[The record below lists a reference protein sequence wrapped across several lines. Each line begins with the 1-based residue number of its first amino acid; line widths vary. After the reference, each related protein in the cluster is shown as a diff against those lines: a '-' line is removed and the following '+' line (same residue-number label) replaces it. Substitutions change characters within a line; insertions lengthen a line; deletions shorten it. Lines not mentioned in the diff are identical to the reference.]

1 MASREAARWAWCAR
15 AVFRAVTASTAAA
28 RPGDGASSLRRI
40 FDVTESAASGGL
52 RGCRPWVSVRRSPR
66 DATKV
71 DSGCGHDRARRPLAS
86 FRPAIGARG
95 FASAAEAAPVPP
107 APPPLDAESS
117 PASGTPASS
126 RKRVPKPR
134 SGGPRDSRDVPGPRS
149 SSAERPLS
157 VGDVSDAETRAG
169 SNPRGSTR
177 PQTQSREKK
186 ARETHEKRLER
197 QNARAHRRAT
207 ETARRLR
214 SKKRQSL
221 IGIQTWIAQ
230 NPDRLD
236 RFTTSL
242 ACRLLAQHASRA
254 ARRARDEADGV
265 YSLRGGVIKV
275 RVEPTRGET
284 RTVEEDEE
292 KEGDIACVASRTI
305 HGAIRRV
312 AGEATNAHEWS
323 RLLDG
328 AATLARAGV
337 TCDDFVTVPV
347 DSASASF
354 SQPSHTTVDA
364 QEARFGG
371 SRPSDGE
378 PKRPPP
384 RERKEHEKTVTL
396 SEAAVWHV
404 TKRGSTFASNG
415 SPADVVNNLKAL
427 ATIAQSYPGSVCAS
441 GARAVAQAAYAR
453 AVEWSDFELE
463 SATRALD
470 RLVAFVKKEE
480 TYLVDPNTARRSFSE
495 AEEDA
500 TSVSGTATS
509 EETETEEKPC
519 AKKKRRRKKKKT
531 QGTSPSASPF
541 DGPVGGNKSFVTRHA
556 FAEGFDA
563 TRALVRAVAAARA
576 DGTLMSVAPPRGG
589 AGNANGGV
597 KGTDTGTLFARRRRS
612 KPKPDKRKAKSDDAP
627 SGR

>member
-1 MASREAARWAWCAR
+1 MVSREAARWAWCAR
-15 AVFRAVTASTAAA
+15 AVFRAVTGSTAAA

-149 SSAERPLS
+149 SSAERPLF

-265 YSLRGGVIKV
+265 YSLRGGVIRV
-275 RVEPTRGET
+275 RVEPTRVSTAEGDT
-284 RTVEEDEE
+284 NEEDA
-292 KEGDIACVASRTI
+292 DIACVASRTI

-337 TCDDFVTVPV
+337 TCDDSVTVPV

-354 SQPSHTTVDA
+354 SQTSRTTVDA
-364 QEARFGG
+364 QEART
-371 SRPSDGE
+371 SDVA
-378 PKRPPP
+378 KRKPP
-384 RERKEHEKTVTL
+384 RGGREKEKTVTL

-404 TKRGSTFASNG
+404 TARGSTFASAG

-463 SATRALD
+463 SALRALD

-480 TYLVDPNTARRSFSE
+480 TYLVDPRTVRCSFSE

-500 TSVSGTATS
+500 ASVSGTTMS
-509 EETETEEKPC
+509 EETEEKPC

-531 QGTSPSASPF
+531 QGASASLSPSPF
-541 DGPVGGNKSFVTRHA
+541 DGPVGGKQSLVTRHA

-576 DGTLMSVAPPRGG
+576 DGTLMSVARPRGG
-589 AGNANGGV
+589 ARNANGGV

-627 SGR
+627 SAR

>member
-71 DSGCGHDRARRPLAS
+71 DSGCGHVGARRPLAS

-117 PASGTPASS
+117 SPASGTPASS

-134 SGGPRDSRDVPGPRS
+134 SGGPRDRRDVAGPRS
-149 SSAERPLS
+149 SSAERLLS
-157 VGDVSDAETRAG
+157 VGDVSDSETRAETRE
-169 SNPRGSTR
+169 STR
-177 PQTQSREKK
+177 PQTVAQKKK
-186 ARETHEKRLER
+186 ARETHEKRVER
-197 QNARAHRRAT
+197 QNARLHRRAS

-236 RFTTSL
+236 RFTTHL

-254 ARRARDEADGV
+254 ARRARDKADGV
-265 YSLRGGVIKV
+265 YSLRGGTLKV
-275 RVEPTRGET
+275 RVEPTR
-284 RTVEEDEE
+284 VSSAEEDTKEE
-292 KEGDIACVASRTI
+292 EEEENVASVASRTI

-323 RLLDG
+323 RVLDG
-328 AATLARAGV
+328 VATLARAGV
-337 TCDDFVTVPV
+337 TCGDATTVPV
-347 DSASASF
+347 DSDSDSF
-354 SQPSHTTVDA
+354 SFTTVRAQNDA
-364 QEARFGG
+364 RLGG
-371 SRPSDGE
+371 SLDDVD
-378 PKRPPP
+378 KRKEKPP
-384 RERKEHEKTVTL
+384 RRRKEALQKRTTL

-404 TKRGSTFASNG
+404 TARGSTFAATG

-427 ATIAQSYPGSVCAS
+427 ATIAESYPGSVCAS
-441 GARAVAQAAYAR
+441 GARAIAQAAYAR

-463 SATRALD
+463 SASRALD
-470 RLVAFVKKEE
+470 RLVAFAKKEE
-480 TYLVDPNTARRSFSE
+480 TYAVDPRMVHSSFSE

-500 TSVSGTATS
+500 ASSS
-509 EETETEEKPC
+509 KEEEKPC
-519 AKKKRRRKKKKT
+519 AKKKRRRKKNKT
-531 QGTSPSASPF
+531 HGPSSSPSPS
-541 DGPVGGNKSFVTRHA
+541 DGPLGKKSFVTRHA

-576 DGTLMSVAPPRGG
+576 DGTLMSVARPRGG

-612 KPKPDKRKAKSDDAP
+612 KPKPDDKRKEKGDDAP
-627 SGR
+627 SAR

>member
-71 DSGCGHDRARRPLAS
+71 DSGCGHDRARRPFAS
-86 FRPAIGARG
+86 FRPVIGARG

-149 SSAERPLS
+149 SSAERPLF

-275 RVEPTRGET
+275 RVEPTR
-284 RTVEEDEE
+284 VSIAEENT
-292 KEGDIACVASRTI
+292 KEQEADIACVASRTI

-337 TCDDFVTVPV
+337 TCDDSVTVPV
-347 DSASASF
+347 DSASF
-354 SQPSHTTVDA
+354 SQTAQTTVDA
-364 QEARFGG
+364 FGG
-371 SRPSDGE
+371 SRTSDVA
-378 PKRPPP
+378 KRKPP
-384 RERKEHEKTVTL
+384 RGGREKEKTVTL

-404 TKRGSTFASNG
+404 TARGSTFASAG

-463 SATRALD
+463 SALRALD

-480 TYLVDPNTARRSFSE
+480 TYLVDPRTVYSSFSE

-531 QGTSPSASPF
+531 QGASSSPSPF
-541 DGPVGGNKSFVTRHA
+541 DGPVGGKKSFVTRHA

-576 DGTLMSVAPPRGG
+576 DGTLMSVARPRGG

-627 SGR
+627 SAR